1 MEQLL
6 IALKDYAA
14 IIVACVA
21 AAVSI
26 VNLFWSAHLN
36 EGREQR
42 KVLWERELNRFSEIE
57 DTQAALS
64 RICSLTIFVL
74 MKSDLP

>member
-6 IALKDYAA
+6 TALKDYAA

-26 VNLFWSAHLN
+26 VNLFWSGAS
-36 EGREQR
+36 Q
-42 KVLWERELNRFSEIE
+42 
-57 DTQAALS
+57 
-64 RICSLTIFVL
+64 
-74 MKSDLP
+74 